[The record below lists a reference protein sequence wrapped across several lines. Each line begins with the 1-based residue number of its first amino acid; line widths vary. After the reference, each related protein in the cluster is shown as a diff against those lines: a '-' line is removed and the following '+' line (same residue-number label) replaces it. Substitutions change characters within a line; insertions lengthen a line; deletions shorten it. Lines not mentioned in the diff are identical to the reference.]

1 MFKLKP
7 VRPETATLLA
17 SVFLLAVFNV
27 PLWQH
32 LAAITGEGGAGKQL
46 ALAFA
51 IMLLGGFNIVLTLL
65 AFRKIFKPVLTVL
78 FVTSASVAYFM
89 NQYGVL
95 MDVGMLRNLVETNVT
110 EVEGLLSP
118 TLWAYV
124 LVLGVLPSVLL
135 WKTPI
140 RYRKVHRELF
150 SKVLVGTGSAA
161 VIAVVTLLD
170 YQGLSSLLRNHHE
183 LRLMVVPSN
192 YIGASIAYVREQVS
206 TAQQPFRSIGED
218 AVRTVNV
225 ASNAPKS
232 LTVLVVGESAR
243 AENFGILGY
252 QRETTPQLS
261 KESGLVAFTDVHSC
275 GTETAVSVPC
285 MFSNMGRKQYKAD
298 IAKNQEGLLDV
309 LKRAGLDVVWWDN
322 QSGCKGTCDRVT
334 LLDVSHDKDPAL
346 CANSECRDEILLQ
359 GLQAF
364 IDHLSKDTVLVLH
377 QMGSHGPEYFKRYPQ
392 AFEKFTPVCKS
403 NALDACSRESIVN
416 GYDNTVLYTD
426 HVLARLI
433 DVLRSNQ
440 DHLATAMIYLSDH
453 GESLGEYNLFLHGTP
468 YMLAPEQQ
476 KHVPLLVWLSES
488 YQRALTVDSR
498 CLQQTRNEPLSQDN
512 LFHSML
518 GLLRVQTRVYSPAL
532 DMFASCRGTRVAVD
546 AKASQV
552 ALGE

>member
-1 MFKLKP
+1 MFKLKAI
-7 VRPETATLLA
+7 RPETATVLA

-32 LAAITGEGGAGKQL
+32 LAAITGEGGAGTQL

-51 IMLLGGFNIVLTLL
+51 IMLLGAFNIVLTLL
-65 AFRKIFKPVLTVL
+65 AFPKIFKPVLTVL

-118 TLWAYV
+118 TLWAYL

-150 SKVLVGTGSAA
+150 SKVLAGTGSAA
-161 VIAVVTLLD
+161 VIAVVALLD

-183 LRLMVVPSN
+183 LRLMAVPSN

-218 AVRTVNV
+218 AVRAVNV

-232 LTVLVVGESAR
+232 LTILVVGESAR

-252 QRETTPQLS
+252 ERDTTPQLS
-261 KESGLVAFTDVHSC
+261 KETGLVAFTDMHSC

-285 MFSNMGRKQYKAD
+285 MFSNMGRKQYRAD

-309 LKRAGLDVVWWDN
+309 LKRSGLDVVWWDN

-334 LLDVSHDKDPAL
+334 LLDVSHGNDPAL

-392 AFEKFTPVCKS
+392 AFEKFTPVCKT

-518 GLLRVQTRVYSPAL
+518 GLLRVRTRVYSPAL
-532 DMFASCRGTRVAVD
+532 DMFASCRGTSVAVD